1 MSRQFLIPLGLA
13 AVLATACTTE
23 PSVQQVR
30 KAGVD
35 LVLPAEVET
44 ITARVPRNATLD
56 SLLRQ
61 HELAVELVEAAVQSV
76 QGVFNPRQLRAE
88 RPYTLVR
95 SFDGVL
101 REFKYQIDADN
112 FLRIFNPDHKRP
124 GELEAEVVPIEKQTE
139 VVAVSGSIDHKTN
152 SLVAALAAA
161 GERIQL
167 ALALAD
173 VFGGT
178 IDFNSDLQP
187 GDGFEIVFEKSTY
200 NGEFAGYGDIL
211 AARFVADGIE
221 HQAYRWTD
229 PATGKSAYYDQ
240 DGRSLRR
247 FFLKSPLKFEPR
259 ITSGFSLRRKHPVH
273 GTYRPHL
280 GVDYS
285 APHGSAVVA
294 VAAGTVVSAGW
305 AGGGGNQVRIRHA
318 GGYETYYLHLSRFAK
333 GIRAG
338 VRVAQ
343 GEVIGYVGSTGTA
356 TGPHLD
362 YRIRKNGVFVNP
374 RTEHSRLPPGEPIAG
389 VHLAAFRAHADQ
401 LRNRM
406 ATVLAESP
414 RAKPDAVRAA
424 DDDSNQTPN

>member
-1 MSRQFLIPLGLA
+1 M
-13 AVLATACTTE
+13 
-23 PSVQQVR
+23 
-30 KAGVD
+30 
-35 LVLPAEVET
+35 LPAEVET

-61 HELAVELVEAAVQSV
+61 HELAVGLVDAAVNSV
-76 QGVFNPRQLRAE
+76 RGVFNPRELRAE
-88 RPYTLVR
+88 RPYKLVR

-101 REFKYQIDADN
+101 REFEYQIDADN

-124 GELEAEVVPIEKQTE
+124 GELEAAVVPIEKETE
-139 VVAVSGSIDHKTN
+139 VLAVSGSIGGRTN
-152 SLVAALAAA
+152 SLVAALDAA

-167 ALALAD
+167 ALAMAD

-187 GDGFEIVFEKSTY
+187 GDGFEVVFEKSTY

-211 AARFVADGIE
+211 AARFVAGGRE
-221 HQAYRWTD
+221 HQAFRWTD
-229 PATGKSAYYDQ
+229 PATGKSAFYDQ

-273 GTYRPHL
+273 GTYRAHL
-280 GVDYS
+280 GVDYG
-285 APHGSAVVA
+285 APYGSAVVA

-305 AGGGGNQVRIRHA
+305 AGGGGNQVRLRHA
-318 GGYETYYLHLSRFAK
+318 RGYETYYLHLSRFAK

-338 VRVAQ
+338 SRVAQ
-343 GEVIGYVGSTGTA
+343 GEVIGYVGATGTA

-362 YRIRKNGVFVNP
+362 YRVRKNGVFVNP
-374 RTEHSRLPPGEPIAG
+374 RTEHSRMPPGEPIAG
-389 VHLAAFRAHADQ
+389 VHLAHFREQAEQ
-401 LRNRM
+401 WRGRM
-406 ATVLAESP
+406 ATVLAEAAQ
-414 RAKPDAVRAA
+414 AKPDAVRAA
-424 DDDSNQTPN
+424 DGS